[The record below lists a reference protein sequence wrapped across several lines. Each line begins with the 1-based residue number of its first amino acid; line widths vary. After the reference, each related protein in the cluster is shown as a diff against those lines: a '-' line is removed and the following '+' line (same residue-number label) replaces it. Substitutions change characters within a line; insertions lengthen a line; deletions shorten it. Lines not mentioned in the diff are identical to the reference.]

1 MTTSI
6 GLHAASSSET
16 CASLRSRSAFRS
28 DKRPPPPLRP
38 PPRRPQGQ
46 KPGSRQCAKMTPEA
60 ASRASPDLFTGNH
73 HASASVTCLE
83 FTRKGV
89 CVKRGA
95 VLLAVAASLIAAPD
109 PAAAKGSIQA
119 RGYAVIT
126 GPDLSHPIVYS
137 APWGSSKGGYYSD
150 DAEIF
155 LNLATYSGAIA
166 AGRDLISGSGSVPDG
181 VLPLRSV
188 PMRDA
193 LGPGYRLT
201 WFRDDVSDVASQDI
215 YPYARGGPIV
225 YTFPSSRQA
234 LITLFGRFQDP
245 DHVWTGWGRDT
256 PQSTLLGIL
265 QGKGLPRRVPS
276 VGVGAPAHR
285 SWSGLA
291 LSLSA
296 LGILAVL
303 VTSGL
308 WFRRHRRKADAAGM
322 ST

>member
-1 MTTSI
+1 MPRQTVHREPSCFSI
-6 GLHAASSSET
+6 GHLLS
-16 CASLRSRSAFRS
+16 
-28 DKRPPPPLRP
+28 
-38 PPRRPQGQ
+38 
-46 KPGSRQCAKMTPEA
+46 
-60 ASRASPDLFTGNH
+60 
-73 HASASVTCLE
+73 LE

-137 APWGSSKGGYYSD
+137 APWDSSKGGYYSD
-150 DAEIF
+150 EAEIF
-155 LNLATYSGAIA
+155 LNLATYSGAIP
-166 AGRDLISGSGSVPDG
+166 AGRDLITGGGSVPDG
-181 VLPLRSV
+181 VLPMRSA

-215 YPYARGGPIV
+215 YPYARGSPIV

-245 DHVWTGWGRDT
+245 DHLWTGWGRDT
-256 PQSTLLGIL
+256 PQGSLLGIL
-265 QGKGLPRRVPS
+265 QSKGLPRTVPTAG
-276 VGVGAPAHR
+276 VGVPAHR

-303 VTSGL
+303 GTSGF
-308 WFRRHRRKADAAGM
+308 WFRHRRRKAAAAGM
-322 ST
+322 RT